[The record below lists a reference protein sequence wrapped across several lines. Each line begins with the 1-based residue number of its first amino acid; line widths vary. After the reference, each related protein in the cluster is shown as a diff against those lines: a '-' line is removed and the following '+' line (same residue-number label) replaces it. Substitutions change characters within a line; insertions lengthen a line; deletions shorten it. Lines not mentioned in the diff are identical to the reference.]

1 MTQNKFFRT
10 DVIRGPGVR
19 INKEQNVIKG
29 FSVVTKGITKDAR
42 GEFDDTALDTVV
54 ALGNEAKIGIKSR
67 FGHPNMSSTALGTF
81 LGRVKNFRRE
91 DDIVRADL
99 YVDKTAFNTPDGDLG
114 SYVMSLAKSDPD
126 AFGTSMVIHW
136 DSEKQKEKDLE
147 GDELPPF
154 IRVKKLFSIDVVDDP
169 AANDGLFG
177 MPFFS
182 DSVNPS
188 FEMTSFLDK
197 FLQQPEAVEGVVAF
211 LDRYRVNKNI
221 EQTQFNKQEEV
232 IMLENLTVD
241 QLKQEKE
248 DVFNA
253 VHLSGF
259 EEGKKVG
266 VEEGAGQEKER
277 TLSILKKAAAFKNMD
292 DLAIEAVENSLS
304 LDQAVIKFQEKQL
317 KGLQKE
323 SPENPG
329 PDGDEPETKSKL
341 SHLEKA
347 EIYKKEH
354 SCSMT
359 DALQA
364 TAEKRQ

>member
-10 DVIRGPGVR
+10 DVIRGTGVR
-19 INKEQNVIKG
+19 ISKEQNVIKG
-29 FSVVTKGITKDAR
+29 FAVVTKGITKDAR

-54 ALGNEAKIGIKSR
+54 TLGNESKFGIKSR
-67 FGHPNMSSTALGTF
+67 FGHPNMSNTALGTF

-99 YVDKTAFNTPDGDLG
+99 YVDKTAFNAPDGDLG
-114 SYVMSLAKSDPD
+114 NYVMDLAKSDPD
-126 AFGTSMVIHW
+126 AFGSSMVIYW
-136 DSEKQKEKDLE
+136 DSEKRKEKDLE
-147 GDELPPF
+147 DNELPPF

-177 MPFFS
+177 MSFFS
-182 DSVNPS
+182 DSVKPS
-188 FEMTSFLDK
+188 AEMTSFLDK
-197 FLQQPEAVEGVVAF
+197 FLQQPEAVEGVIAF
-211 LDRYRVNKNI
+211 LDRYRANKNI
-221 EQTQFNKQEEV
+221 KQTQFNKQEEV
-232 IMLENLTVD
+232 IMLENLTVE
-241 QLKQEKE
+241 QLRQEKE

-253 VHLSGF
+253 VHLSGV
-259 EEGKKVG
+259 EEGKKAGLDEG
-266 VEEGAGQEKER
+266 VKQEKER
-277 TLSILKKAAAFKNMD
+277 ALSILNKATMFKDMN
-292 DLAIEAVENSLS
+292 DLALEAVENGLS

-317 KGLQKE
+317 ESLKKE

-329 PDGDEPETKSKL
+329 PDGDEPEGKPKL

-347 EIYKKEH
+347 EAYKKEH
-354 SCSMT
+354 NCSMT